1 MRCTCISV
9 QQINSAS
16 NHAWTVAPSQQ
27 LRQTCPLCVLQRTL
41 WSMGVLS
48 NCSDS
53 SSCPL
58 VDLNN
63 RQYTSL
69 ASSNPAV
76 AQVMAAYPPPNASES

>member
-1 MRCTCISV
+1 
-9 QQINSAS
+9 
-16 NHAWTVAPSQQ
+16 
-27 LRQTCPLCVLQRTL
+27 
-41 WSMGVLS
+41 MGVLS

-76 AQVMAAYPPPNASES
+76 AQVMAAYPPPNARES